1 MATAVREALAQA
13 QRSAIHLE
21 MRDSYMLDDPAFIRW
36 QEGHRENPDDRASW
50 WRPWL
55 DVVTEATGRG
65 VVMRRLRVVS
75 EPLSDY
81 LRYEYDGTFTNV
93 AAGEI
98 VRWLPRSRARDL
110 LLPVLDGWVLDE
122 QTLILHHFSGGGP
135 WTGLVGL
142 TAGVSLSRLGRSS
155 RYVWVDPSMSRSACG
170 PSTNRTAR
178 PGDRCHLPP
187 RARDRVDG
195 GGGPLGAFSGSPSC
209 PGNRCRR

>member
-13 QRSAIHLE
+13 QHSALHLE

-98 VRWLPRSRARDL
+98 VRWLPRSRTRDL
-110 LLPVLDGWVLDE
+110 LLPALDGWVMDE
-122 QTLILHHFSGGGP
+122 RRLILHHFSGEGQ
-135 WTGLVGL
+135 WTGPGMEVCPDPALAKQYV
-142 TAGVSLSRLGRSS
+142 TAYEAAWERAIPHTQ
-155 RYVWVDPSMSRSACG
+155 Y
-170 PSTNRTAR
+170 R
-178 PGDRCHLPP
+178 P
-187 RARDRVDG
+187 V
-195 GGGPLGAFSGSPSC
+195 
-209 PGNRCRR
+209 